1 MTDFDIHRDTVI
13 KADPA
18 QVQAL
23 VDDFHQ
29 WRKWSPWEDIDPAM
43 ERNYSGADRG
53 IGARYFWNGNRK
65 AGRGDMEITSATSD
79 RIGIRLH
86 FEKPW
91 KATNQVTFE
100 FAPDAAGSTAVTWRM
115 TGQQTG
121 FMGLIGK
128 LIPMDKMVGK
138 DFEKGLAQLKA
149 AAES

>member
-1 MTDFDIHRDTVI
+1 MAEFDIHREAVI
-13 KADPA
+13 EADPA

-29 WRKWSPWEDIDPAM
+29 WRKWSPWEDTDPEM
-43 ERNYSGADRG
+43 ERVYSGADRG
-53 IGARYFWNGNRK
+53 IGARYFWSGNRK

-79 RIGIRLH
+79 AIGIKLH
-86 FEKPW
+86 FEKPF

-100 FAPDAAGSTAVTWRM
+100 FRPQGDTTAVTWRM
-115 TGQQTG
+115 TGTQNG
-121 FMGLIGK
+121 PMAIIGK
-128 LIPMDKMVGK
+128 LFPMDRLVGK